1 MGAVAALARDVL
13 AKREFDAGV
22 LLCSDPIS
30 RTKHASSHRHL
41 ANVSPIVEL
50 KTTSKLEVWCPF
62 VQVHGSPR
70 MRIAAKAAA
79 LVLFRLQV
87 IVCFVS

>member
-1 MGAVAALARDVL
+1 MGAVAALASDVL
-13 AKREFDAGV
+13 AKREFAAGV

-30 RTKHASSHRHL
+30 RTRHASSHRHL

-50 KTTSKLEVWCPF
+50 KTTSQIRGLLPL

-70 MRIAAKAAA
+70 MSIAAKAAA
-79 LVLFRLQV
+79 LIHIRLQV
-87 IVCFVS
+87 TVCCLF